1 MINDVLNNAEL
12 LQINISNY
20 ELDLV
25 QEKSSLQISDNDRAG
40 TEYVEDVDHR
50 VPIKLECVT
59 SMSVD
64 ETSDAVIIDVRNNP
78 SEEKEEGENGEG
90 RTIKKGKKKSEER
103 GGGRREEKEE
113 GELIEDENV
122 KTDPE
127 AEECPA
133 TTSITF
139 ALDSKSG
146 TTSTANHDHEEEDS
160 VMDFEFNDADFIAR
174 GSVIDRVLRK
184 ELFRKKSDQSVTLAE
199 RKLLF
204 WKKINLKMRNVLSKF
219 KERTITKEDN
229 LILQREMVNIKSK
242 LLKRWDNLKKIPP
255 AEPEKLLS
263 EAKLIKMLN
272 DAYKNAKSKCPTSAT
287 SGTSTG
293 SVFESSTTA
302 TPASQAFVEKP
313 QPNPNPKFI
322 YHRHVCQCGSEFT
335 SNEKLIMHRW
345 YTHYFDLYHKR
356 TKQTVKC
363 SICPKEIRYV

>member
-1 MINDVLNNAEL
+1 MINDVLNTAEL

-25 QEKSSLQISDNDRAG
+25 QEKSSLQTSNKDRAG
-40 TEYVEDVDHR
+40 REYVEDVDHR
-50 VPIKLECVT
+50 VPIKIECET

-64 ETSDAVIIDVRNNP
+64 ETYDAVIMNVINNP
-78 SEEKEEGENGEG
+78 SEEKEEG
-90 RTIKKGKKKSEER
+90 KKKKRGEKRGKR
-103 GGGRREEKEE
+103 GGVKTEEKEEGGEEEEDGEKEE

-122 KTDPE
+122 KTDP
-127 AEECPA
+127 AEDGECPA
-133 TTSITF
+133 TTSTTIAF
-139 ALDSKSG
+139 DSS
-146 TTSTANHDHEEEDS
+146 ANHKEEDS
-160 VMDFEFNDADFIAR
+160 TMDFEFNDADFIAR
-174 GSVIDRVLRK
+174 NSVIDMVLRK

-335 SNEKLIMHRW
+335 SNEKLIIHRW

-356 TKQTVKC
+356 TKLTVQC